1 MKKIFLINI
10 LVFFCSLLFF
20 YILLETINIFVSG
33 SPRYYELVY
42 NLEKGD
48 TRKKKEKLVYYKKNL
63 LPNEETNFNQYKIN
77 SHNRSSFSG
86 PIINANCGSIKSGLH
101 ELYFKTD
108 KHGFRENKD
117 YLYLNTDVVMIGDF
131 FTMSICENRPFDLKS

>member
-48 TRKKKEKLVYYKKNL
+48 TRKKKRSLFTTKKIYSLTKKLIL
-63 LPNEETNFNQYKIN
+63 IN
-77 SHNRSSFSG
+77 
-86 PIINANCGSIKSGLH
+86 IKLIRT
-101 ELYFKTD
+101 TD
-108 KHGFRENKD
+108 QA
-117 YLYLNTDVVMIGDF
+117 LAVQ
-131 FTMSICENRPFDLKS
+131 